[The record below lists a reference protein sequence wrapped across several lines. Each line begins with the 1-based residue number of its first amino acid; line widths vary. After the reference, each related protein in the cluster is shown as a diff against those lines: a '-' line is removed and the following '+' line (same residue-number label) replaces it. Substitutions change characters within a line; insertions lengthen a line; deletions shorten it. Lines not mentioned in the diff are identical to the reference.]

1 MELWP
6 DGILLGGLL
15 AGGVYA
21 VSEVRA
27 FVEAAAERALA
38 DRKDARANRT
48 ARACA
53 PYQSPYPALQ
63 TVHGALPERPAL
75 APPIITEVP
84 PAGPPRVPS
93 FAELRR
99 AGLLAPGPR
108 FPLGVQADGA
118 LRWASWLDVYNM
130 FVMGLSGFGK
140 STLLRYLAS
149 VNALNRGRLVII
161 DPHGDSGDESLLA
174 TLQPLSSTFLCD
186 PATTP
191 DAARRALRQADTI
204 MQDRLHGRSADTTP
218 LLVVIDE
225 LNEVMT
231 HRAWDGAAPAVQN
244 YLSVG
249 NKSGRKKW
257 CYALAAAQIGLADQ
271 LGGSE
276 VRDSFVAQAVFRSRK
291 KQAQL
296 LDFDAREKAEIKGLE
311 VGALYFQGA
320 RDTEPS
326 KLYAFNTTP
335 ADGAALATELATG
348 AATGGPNAANI
359 IEVESVARAAT
370 DAATTPTVS
379 PEQQRALDLFIE
391 HKSMAKVVQLLDG
404 ITSSQGRTY
413 QDAVTRRSADVAAAM
428 AAYRGQ

>member
-1 MELWP
+1 
-6 DGILLGGLL
+6 
-15 AGGVYA
+15 
-21 VSEVRA
+21 
-27 FVEAAAERALA
+27 
-38 DRKDARANRT
+38 
-48 ARACA
+48 
-53 PYQSPYPALQ
+53 
-63 TVHGALPERPAL
+63 
-75 APPIITEVP
+75 
-84 PAGPPRVPS
+84 
-93 FAELRR
+93 
-99 AGLLAPGPR
+99 
-108 FPLGVQADGA
+108 
-118 LRWASWLDVYNM
+118 M

-149 VNALNRGRLVII
+149 VNALNRGRLVVI

-174 TLQPLSSTFLCD
+174 TLRPLAATFLCD

-204 MQDRLHGRSADTTP
+204 MQDRLHGRSPDSTP

-231 HRAWDGAAPAVQN
+231 HRAWEGAAPVVQN

-249 NKSGRKKW
+249 NKSGRKKR

-335 ADGAALATELATG
+335 ADGAALATELGYPAATG
-348 AATGGPNAANI
+348 AATI
-359 IEVESVARAAT
+359 IEGESIQR
-370 DAATTPTVS
+370 AATTPATTPDVS
-379 PEQQRALDLFIE
+379 PEAQRALDLFIT
-391 HKSMAKVVQLLDG
+391 HKSMARVVKLMDG
-404 ITSSQGRTY
+404 IESHQGRTY

-428 AAYRGQ
+428 AAYRGQS

>member
-6 DGILLGGLL
+6 DGILFGGLV
-15 AGGVYA
+15 AGGLYA
-21 VSEVRA
+21 VAEVRS

-38 DRKDARANRT
+38 DRKDARANQT
-48 ARACA
+48 ARAIA
-53 PYQSPYPALQ
+53 PYQPPYPALQ

-75 APPIITEVP
+75 APPLIQTLP
-84 PAGPPRVPS
+84 PAEPPRVPT
-93 FAELRR
+93 FAELRG

-108 FPLGVQADGA
+108 FPLGLQPDGA
-118 LRWASWLDVYNM
+118 IRWASWLDVYNM

-161 DPHGDSGDESLLA
+161 DPHGDSGEESLLA

-204 MQDRLHGRSADTTP
+204 MQDRLHGRSADETP

-231 HRAWDGAAPAVQN
+231 HRSWEGAAPVVQN

-249 NKSGRKKW
+249 NKSGRKKR

-335 ADGAALATELATG
+335 ADGAALATELATNPATG
-348 AATGGPNAANI
+348 AATI
-359 IEVESVARAAT
+359 IDVQAVNRAAT
-370 DAATTPTVS
+370 DAANTPDVS

-404 ITSSQGRTY
+404 ITSSQGRIY
-413 QDAVTRRSADVAAAM
+413 QEAVTRRSADVAAAV
-428 AAYRGQ
+428 AALRG

>member
-1 MELWP
+1 
-6 DGILLGGLL
+6 
-15 AGGVYA
+15 
-21 VSEVRA
+21 
-27 FVEAAAERALA
+27 
-38 DRKDARANRT
+38 
-48 ARACA
+48 
-53 PYQSPYPALQ
+53 LQ

-93 FAELRR
+93 FAELRS

-108 FPLGVQADGA
+108 FPLGLQPDGA

-161 DPHGDSGDESLLA
+161 DPHGDSGEESLLA

-191 DAARRALRQADTI
+191 DAARKALRQADTI
-204 MQDRLHGRSADTTP
+204 MQDRLHGRSQDETP
-218 LLVVIDE
+218 VLVITDE
-225 LNEVMT
+225 FNEVMT
-231 HRAWDGAAPAVQN
+231 HRYWAAVAPLVAN
-244 YLSVG
+244 YYSVG
-249 NKSGRKKW
+249 NKSGRKKK
-257 CYALAAAQIGLADQ
+257 CYGMAAAQIGLADQ

-320 RDTEPS
+320 RDTEPC

-348 AATGGPNAANI
+348 AATI
-359 IEVESVARAAT
+359 IDVT
-370 DAATTPTVS
+370 ATTVANSGYSAVATVVSQSSPNSSPVS
-379 PEQQRALDLFIE
+379 PDAQRALDLFIE
-391 HKSMAKVVQLLDG
+391 HKSMARVVKIMDG
-404 ITSSQGRTY
+404 IDSTQGSTY
-413 QDAVTRRSADVAAAM
+413 QKAVTQRSADVAVAAAAM
-428 AAYRGQ
+428 AARLGQ